1 MLLAYSGC
9 LFLDFLGSLVSI
21 YLHMWV
27 IKIDID
33 DKYKMFH
40 KCIQSVYYTYH
51 IKIEQFTQ
59 ICSNQTLHHR
69 IDSALQVEVYIDNN
83 YDLSCPNT
91 LGKTHTGNLYM
102 QS

>member
-40 KCIQSVYYTYH
+40 KCIQSVYYILYLPH
-51 IKIEQFTQ
+51 KNRAIHSDLFQ
-59 ICSNQTLHHR
+59 SNT
-69 IDSALQVEVYIDNN
+69 S
-83 YDLSCPNT
+83 S
-91 LGKTHTGNLYM
+91 
-102 QS
+102 